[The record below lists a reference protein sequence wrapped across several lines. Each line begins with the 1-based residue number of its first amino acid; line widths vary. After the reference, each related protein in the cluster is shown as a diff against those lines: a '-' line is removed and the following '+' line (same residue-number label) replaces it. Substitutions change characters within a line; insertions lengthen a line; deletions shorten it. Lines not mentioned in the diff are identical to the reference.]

1 LTSLSTV
8 PTPGDQGSSPSPPP
22 TLVVCDDDDTLIRLR
37 DYLVR
42 AGVETRA
49 TRRLEDA
56 WGRPAS
62 ECIVLLPD
70 DFNTGE
76 VTDGLVQLLSSAS
89 SPFVIV
95 VTADPRLYEPLIET
109 LGNRESVV
117 IMPKPVWGWTILD
130 LLRQRRG
137 TTA

>member
-1 LTSLSTV
+1 MATDRTQSLP
-8 PTPGDQGSSPSPPP
+8 PTAR

-42 AGVETRA
+42 AGVETQA
-49 TRRLEDA
+49 TRQLADA
-56 WGRPAS
+56 WGRPAD

-70 DFNTGE
+70 DFNAGE

-89 SPFVIV
+89 SPLVII
-95 VTADPRLYEPLIET
+95 VTAGPRLYEPLIES
-109 LGNRESVV
+109 LSHRESVV

-137 TTA
+137 T

>member
-1 LTSLSTV
+1 V
-8 PTPGDQGSSPSPPP
+8 PTNGNQGTSPSPP

-49 TRRLEDA
+49 TRRLGDA

-70 DFNTGE
+70 DFNAGE

-95 VTADPRLYEPLIET
+95 VTADPRLYEPLIES

-130 LLRQRRG
+130 LLRQRG
-137 TTA
+137 TTS